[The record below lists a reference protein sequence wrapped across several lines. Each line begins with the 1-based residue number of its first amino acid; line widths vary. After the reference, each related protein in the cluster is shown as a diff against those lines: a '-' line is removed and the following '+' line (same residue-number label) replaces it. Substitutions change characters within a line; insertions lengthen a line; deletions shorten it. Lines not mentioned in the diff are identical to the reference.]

1 MVEWWYNST
10 YHSSLN
16 MTPFEALFGYKPVPL
31 PLGPYLDSVVPAAS
45 NLLQERNRISNCIK
59 DNLVK
64 TQQMMKYFADQHR
77 SERKFSVGDWVF
89 LKFQPYRQQTVAVR
103 KCLKL
108 SAKYYGPFQVE
119 EKVGSVAY
127 KLKLSAGTRLHPVF
141 YVSLLKNKLGPVQG
155 SSTKLPKFD
164 TQDQCPL
171 QPEAI
176 LRRRVILRNGQ
187 PVIQFLIKWNQLE
200 PEEASW
206 EDRSFIEPQFPAF

>member
-1 MVEWWYNST
+1 MAEWWYNST

-16 MTPFEALFGYKPVPL
+16 MTPFEAPFGYKPVPL
-31 PLGPYLDSVVPAAS
+31 PMGTYLDSVVPAAS
-45 NLLQERNRISNCIK
+45 NLLQKRNRISNCIK
-59 DNLVK
+59 DNLANA
-64 TQQMMKYFADQHR
+64 QQRMKYFADQHR
-77 SERKFSVGDWVF
+77 TERKFSIGDWVF
-89 LKFQPYRQQTVAVR
+89 LKLQPYRQQTMAVR

-127 KLKLSAGTRLHPVF
+127 KLKLPAGTRLHPVF
-141 YVSLLKNKLGPVQG
+141 HVSLFKKKIGPVQG
-155 SSTKLPKFD
+155 SSTKLPEFD

-200 PEEASW
+200 PEEAS
-206 EDRSFIEPQFPAF
+206 